1 MFNNPI
7 LAHCDAVTQKWEVP
21 CIRLELTGV
30 AVGASSQLGLQK
42 HTQLFLNNQLLP
54 AIQVGR

>member
-21 CIRLELTGV
+21 CIRLKLTRF
-30 AVGASSQLGLQK
+30 QLEIRHK
-42 HTQLFLNNQLLP
+42 R
-54 AIQVGR
+54 VR